1 MTFLSKVYYSEML
14 TTKLDS
20 KEKPQ
25 GLYSAVA
32 HVYTIQTPNSTK
44 WPVVS
49 ERAKLETAACQCT
62 RMLQLQGDSPQPKT
76 RHLDGLR

>member
-1 MTFLSKVYYSEML
+1 MTFFSKVYYSEML

-32 HVYTIQTPNSTK
+32 HVYTIHYLIHPI
-44 WPVVS
+44 PP
-49 ERAKLETAACQCT
+49 RLLEVI
-62 RMLQLQGDSPQPKT
+62 SPWHQQV
-76 RHLDGLR
+76 LDLGTN